1 MKKVIIAMSLVSIVA
16 FAKDYNPT
24 CKEYEKKVIQQQNL
38 SVEVEALKEKLD
50 NMDNARYNRGN
61 KKAVKKE
68 YKAKKKEHKTV
79 KNLVDQASKSLD
91 KRINYLANNFDNAIN
106 FTSAQI
112 IEKCDNP
119 EYKNLEFS
127 KILMKSVVPATV
139 IVEPNPDADALAAC
153 MSKLENIQG
162 RLAAN
167 IDDSGTALDEIRGI
181 LDLVESEPDET
192 EKDIT
197 EK

>member
-1 MKKVIIAMSLVSIVA
+1 MSLVSIVA

-106 FTSAQI
+106 LTSAQI

-119 EYKNLEFS
+119 EYENLEFS
-127 KILMKSVVPATV
+127 KILMRSVVPATV

-153 MSKLENIQG
+153 IFKLEDIEG
-162 RLAAN
+162 KLAAN
-167 IDDSGTALDEIRGI
+167 IDDSGTALDEIRSI

>member
-1 MKKVIIAMSLVSIVA
+1 
-16 FAKDYNPT
+16 
-24 CKEYEKKVIQQQNL
+24 
-38 SVEVEALKEKLD
+38 
-50 NMDNARYNRGN
+50 MDNARYNKGN

-91 KRINYLANNFDNAIN
+91 KRIKYLSNNFDNAIN

-119 EYKNLEFS
+119 EYENLEFS
-127 KILMKSVVPATV
+127 KILMRSVVPATV

-153 MSKLENIQG
+153 MSKLEDIQG

-181 LDLVESEPDET
+181 LDLVESEPVET
-192 EKDIT
+192 ETDIT
-197 EK
+197 EQ